1 MKRLLETINSPNDLK
16 QLPLDQLP
24 LLAEEIRQ
32 EILQTVSETGGHL
45 ASNLGSIEFT
55 IALHYVFDSPR
66 DKIIWD
72 VGHQAY
78 AHKLL
83 TGRREQFHTL
93 RQMGGM
99 SGFPCCDESEHD
111 LFFVGHSGT
120 SISSALGLVEANHL
134 AHNDDRRVIAVIGD
148 GSMTAGLAYEGLNHA
163 GRLDRNIIIVLNDNE
178 MSISPNV
185 GAVSSFLSRKLAG
198 TTGRAI
204 RKRMKTFLKG
214 IPTVGEDMYR
224 TAKRMEESVKG
235 FLTPGFLFEALGF
248 EYVGPIDGH
257 DIDLCV
263 ETFHNVMRLD
273 NPVLVHLT
281 TRKGKGYP
289 PAETNP
295 ASYHGVGKFD
305 VKTGEPRKKP
315 AGPPSYTQVFSD
327 AMIKLAEKDE
337 RIIGITAAMPSGTGL
352 EKFARRFPDRCYD
365 VGISEQH
372 GVTFAA
378 GLAKAGFRPVTA
390 IYSTFLQR
398 GYDQIV
404 HDVCLQNL
412 PVVFAIDRGGLV
424 GDDGPTHHGAFDLSY
439 LRPIPRMVVM
449 APADEAELVNML
461 ASAFQY
467 NLPCAIRYPRGSGI
481 GVDLP
486 HEPEIL
492 PLGKGVLLQ
501 EGNDLALIAIGNRVQ
516 PALEAA
522 RLLAGEGIEATVIN
536 ARFAKPLDDELILH
550 WAKQTGRVVTIEEN
564 ARRGGFGS
572 SVLELLSDRDMHHVK
587 TRIVALPDHFIE
599 HGPQDQLR
607 KLVGIDA
614 DGIVAAARKLMK
626 SK

>member
-214 IPTVGEDMYR
+214 I
-224 TAKRMEESVKG
+224 KI
-235 FLTPGFLFEALGF
+235 FL
-248 EYVGPIDGH
+248 
-257 DIDLCV
+257 
-263 ETFHNVMRLD
+263 
-273 NPVLVHLT
+273 
-281 TRKGKGYP
+281 
-289 PAETNP
+289 
-295 ASYHGVGKFD
+295 
-305 VKTGEPRKKP
+305 
-315 AGPPSYTQVFSD
+315 
-327 AMIKLAEKDE
+327 
-337 RIIGITAAMPSGTGL
+337 
-352 EKFARRFPDRCYD
+352 
-365 VGISEQH
+365 
-372 GVTFAA
+372 
-378 GLAKAGFRPVTA
+378 
-390 IYSTFLQR
+390 
-398 GYDQIV
+398 
-404 HDVCLQNL
+404 
-412 PVVFAIDRGGLV
+412 
-424 GDDGPTHHGAFDLSY
+424 
-439 LRPIPRMVVM
+439 
-449 APADEAELVNML
+449 
-461 ASAFQY
+461 
-467 NLPCAIRYPRGSGI
+467 
-481 GVDLP
+481 
-486 HEPEIL
+486 
-492 PLGKGVLLQ
+492 
-501 EGNDLALIAIGNRVQ
+501 
-516 PALEAA
+516 
-522 RLLAGEGIEATVIN
+522 
-536 ARFAKPLDDELILH
+536 
-550 WAKQTGRVVTIEEN
+550 
-564 ARRGGFGS
+564 
-572 SVLELLSDRDMHHVK
+572 
-587 TRIVALPDHFIE
+587 
-599 HGPQDQLR
+599 
-607 KLVGIDA
+607 
-614 DGIVAAARKLMK
+614 
-626 SK
+626 